1 MFVVTVS
8 FEIAAAQA
16 AAFLARVGK
25 QASDSLAGEPGCH
38 RFDVCIDP
46 DRPGRVFLYEIYAD
60 AAAFGAHLESA
71 HFKAFE
77 CEVGPMLVS
86 KTVETWQLEG

>member
-8 FEIAAAQA
+8 FEVAAAHT

-25 QASDSLAGEPGCH
+25 QAADSLEREPGCH

-60 AAAFGAHLESA
+60 AAAFGAHLETA
-71 HFKAFE
+71 NLKAFE
-77 CEVGPMLVS
+77 REAGPMLVS
-86 KTVETWQLEG
+86 KTVETWQLRG

>member
-8 FEIAAAQA
+8 FVVVPAHAAV
-16 AAFLARVGK
+16 FLAHVGK
-25 QASDSLAGEPGCH
+25 QASDSLEGEPGCH

-46 DRPGRVFLYEIYAD
+46 DRPERVFLYEIYAD
-60 AAAFGAHLESA
+60 AAAFGAHLETA

-77 CEVGPMLVS
+77 REAGPMLVS
-86 KTVETWQLEG
+86 KTVETWQLRG